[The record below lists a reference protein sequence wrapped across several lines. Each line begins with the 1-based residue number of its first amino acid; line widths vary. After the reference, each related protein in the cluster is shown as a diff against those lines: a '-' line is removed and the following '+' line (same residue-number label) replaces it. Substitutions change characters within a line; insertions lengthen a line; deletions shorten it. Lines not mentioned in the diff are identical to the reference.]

1 MTNEYIKN
9 FTDKMMLGNNII
21 LQALKE
27 FSQDMAK
34 LKIKIDKKEVIL
46 VPVSS
51 DELEILLQSLGA
63 RKKLLRGKIRNN
75 YTHMANQDK
84 PDWSEAD
91 YQKAIK
97 RRKVQLADA
106 DILMTRI
113 SGYKD

>member
-1 MTNEYIKN
+1 MTNENISR
-9 FTDKMMLGNNII
+9 FIGKMMLGNNII

-27 FSQDMAK
+27 FSQATDK
-34 LKIKIDKKEVIL
+34 HKIQIEKKEIYVVQI
-46 VPVSS
+46 SS
-51 DELEILLQSLGA
+51 EELEILLQSLGA

-75 YTHMANQDK
+75 QTHMANQDK

-106 DILMTRI
+106 DMLMTRI
-113 SGYKD
+113 QGYKD